1 MDLFLNYL
9 SYAGLGFLLLLIG
22 FALFELSTKT
32 KELKLIAQGN
42 VAAALVIGGKLLGL
56 AFVLG
61 SAIANSVNLID
72 MLIWGAVGIL
82 SQIILYILIE
92 LLTFRFNIKDAIE
105 KNNTA
110 VGTVLLLISLS
121 VGWVIAQC
129 LTYSRNHL

>member
-22 FALFELSTKT
+22 FALFELTTKT
-32 KELKLIAQGN
+32 KELKLIAQVN
-42 VAAALVIGGKLLGL
+42 VAAALVIGGKLFGL

-72 MLIWGAVGIL
+72 MVIWGAIGIV
-82 SQIILYILIE
+82 SQIILYVLLELI
-92 LLTFRFNIKDAIE
+92 TIRFSIKDAIE

-129 LTYSRNHL
+129 LTY

>member
-32 KELKLIAQGN
+32 KELNLIAQGN
-42 VAAALVIGGKLLGL
+42 VAAALVIGGKLFGL

-72 MLIWGAVGIL
+72 MVIWGAIGIV
-82 SQIILYILIE
+82 SQIILYVLLELI
-92 LLTFRFNIKDAIE
+92 TIRFSIKDAIE

-129 LTYSRNHL
+129 LTY

>member
-1 MDLFLNYL
+1 MELFLNYL

-22 FALFELSTKT
+22 FALFELTTKT

-42 VAAALVIGGKLLGL
+42 VAAALVIGGKLFGL

-72 MLIWGAVGIL
+72 MVIWGAIGIV
-82 SQIILYILIE
+82 SQIILYVLLELI
-92 LLTFRFNIKDAIE
+92 TIRFSIKDAIE

-129 LTYSRNHL
+129 LTY

>member
-22 FALFELSTKT
+22 FALFELTTKT

-42 VAAALVIGGKLLGL
+42 VAAALVIGGKLFGL

-72 MLIWGAVGIL
+72 MVIWGAIGIV
-82 SQIILYILIE
+82 SQIILYVLLELI
-92 LLTFRFNIKDAIE
+92 TIRFSIKDAIE

-129 LTYSRNHL
+129 LTY

>member
-42 VAAALVIGGKLLGL
+42 VAAALVIGGKLFGL

-72 MLIWGAVGIL
+72 MVIWGAIGIV
-82 SQIILYILIE
+82 SQIILYVLLELI
-92 LLTFRFNIKDAIE
+92 TIRFSIKDAIE

-129 LTYSRNHL
+129 LTY

>member
-1 MDLFLNYL
+1 MDLFLNYF

-32 KELKLIAQGN
+32 KELKLIAEGN
-42 VAAALVIGGKLLGL
+42 VAAALVIGGKLFGL

-72 MLIWGAVGIL
+72 MVIWGSVGIV
-82 SQIILYILIE
+82 SQIVLYILLE
-92 LLTFRFNIKDAIE
+92 LITLRFSIKDAIE

-129 LTYSRNHL
+129 LTY

>member
-1 MDLFLNYL
+1 MDLFLNYF

-22 FALFELSTKT
+22 FALFELTTKT

-42 VAAALVIGGKLLGL
+42 VAAALVIGGKLFGL

-72 MLIWGAVGIL
+72 MVIWGAIGIV
-82 SQIILYILIE
+82 SQIILYVLLELI
-92 LLTFRFNIKDAIE
+92 TIRFSIKDAIE

-129 LTYSRNHL
+129 LTY